1 MSGKKNHPVRTVINT
16 LFAHVSVIVSLI
28 VLICFVLDK
37 FNDAMDFM
45 TADISRW
52 LIGISALIA
61 IINGILT
68 IVSLWKKPNNKVQ
81 FEE

>member
-1 MSGKKNHPVRTVINT
+1 MSGKRKHFMRTAINT
-16 LFAHVSVIVSLI
+16 LFAHASVIISLV

-52 LIGISALIA
+52 FIGVSALIA

-68 IVSLWKKPNNKVQ
+68 IVSLWKKPVLKEHTDQ
-81 FEE
+81 

>member
-1 MSGKKNHPVRTVINT
+1 MPGKKNHPVRTVINT

-68 IVSLWKKPNNKVQ
+68 IVSLWKKPNSKVQ